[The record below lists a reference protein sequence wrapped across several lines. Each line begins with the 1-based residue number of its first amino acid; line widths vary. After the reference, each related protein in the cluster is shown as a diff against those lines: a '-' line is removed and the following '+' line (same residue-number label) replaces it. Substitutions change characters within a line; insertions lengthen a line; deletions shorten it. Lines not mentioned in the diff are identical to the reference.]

1 MHTVLL
7 TEQFSAWVEGLD
19 CTVQARI
26 AARLRR
32 AELGNLGDRK
42 DLGDGVSEMRLAFGP
57 GYRMYYVQRGS
68 IIIIMIGGGNKSTQK
83 KDIARAKKLAATIG
97 DEL

>member
-1 MHTVLL
+1 MA
-7 TEQFSAWVEGLD
+7 EQFSAWVEDLD

-32 AELGNLGDRK
+32 AELGNLGDHK

-68 IIIIMIGGGNKSTQK
+68 IIIIMIGGGDKSTQK